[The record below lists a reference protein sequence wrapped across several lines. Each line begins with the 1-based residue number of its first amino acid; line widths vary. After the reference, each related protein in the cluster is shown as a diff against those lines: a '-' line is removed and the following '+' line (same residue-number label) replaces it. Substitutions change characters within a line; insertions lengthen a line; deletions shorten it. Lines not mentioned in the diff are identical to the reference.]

1 MAITLGGAAALGGIS
16 AAGSLA
22 QSGINYAMQKDAQ
35 AFNASE
41 ALKQREFEA
50 SEAEKARQF
59 TAHQRD
65 SAVTSQLNQ
74 MKAAGLNIGALGSA
88 GSVSGVSTPGSIF
101 AHGSSA
107 SSPLNSAGSFSNI
120 AATAFNAALDRVVS
134 QNKSTFL
141 RSFRGYM
148 VSETG
153 QLVNQLRFALRKG
166 D

>member
-1 MAITLGGAAALGGIS
+1 MSISLGAAAALGGIS

-35 AFNASE
+35 AFNAAE

-50 SEAEKARQF
+50 GEAEKARQF
-59 TAHQRD
+59 SAQQRD
-65 SAVTSQLNQ
+65 TAVTSQLNQ

-88 GSVSGVSTPGSIF
+88 GSVSGVSTPGSLS

-107 SSPLNSAGSFSNI
+107 SSPLNSAGSFSNV
-120 AATAFNAALDRVVS
+120 AATAFNAALNRVVS
-134 QNKSTFL
+134 QNKNTFL
-141 RSFRGYM
+141 SSFRGYM
-148 VSETG
+148 ITQTG
-153 QLVNQLRFALRKG
+153 ELVNQLKTALSKG

>member
-1 MAITLGGAAALGGIS
+1 MAFGLGAAATFGGIS

-35 AFNASE
+35 AFNAAE
-41 ALKQREFEA
+41 ALKQRDFEA
-50 SEAEKARQF
+50 GEAEKARQF
-59 TAHQRD
+59 SARQRD
-65 SAVTSQLNQ
+65 TAITSQLSQ

-88 GSVSGVSTPGSIF
+88 GSVSGVSTPGSIS

-107 SSPLNSAGSFSNI
+107 SSPLNNAGSFSNV

-134 QNKSTFL
+134 QNKNTFL

-148 VSETG
+148 MSETG
-153 QLVNQLRFALRKG
+153 QLVNQLRSVLSKG

>member
-1 MAITLGGAAALGGIS
+1 MSITLGAAAALGGIS
-16 AAGSLA
+16 AVGSLA

-59 TAHQRD
+59 SAQQRD
-65 SAVTSQLNQ
+65 TAVTSQLNQ

-88 GSVSGVSTPGSIF
+88 GSVSGVSTPGSLS

-107 SSPLNSAGSFSNI
+107 SSPLNNAGSFSNV
-120 AATAFNAALDRVVS
+120 AATAFNAALSRVVS
-134 QNKSTFL
+134 ENRSMFV

-148 VSETG
+148 MSQTG
-153 QLVNQLRFALRKG
+153 ELVNQLKTALSKG

>member
-1 MAITLGGAAALGGIS
+1 MSITLGAAAALAGIS

-35 AFNASE
+35 AFNAAE

-50 SEAEKARQF
+50 GEAEKARQF
-59 TAHQRD
+59 TAQQRD

-88 GSVSGVSTPGSIF
+88 GSVSGVSTPGSIS

-107 SSPLNSAGSFSNI
+107 SSPLNSAGSFSNV
-120 AATAFNAALDRVVS
+120 AASAFNAALGRVVS
-134 QNKSTFL
+134 ENKTMFL
-141 RSFRGYM
+141 RSFRGHM
-148 VSETG
+148 ISETG
-153 QLVNQLRFALRKG
+153 ELVNQLKTALSKG

>member
-1 MAITLGGAAALGGIS
+1 MSITLGAAAALGGIS

-35 AFNASE
+35 AFNAAE
-41 ALKQREFEA
+41 ALKQREFES

-59 TAHQRD
+59 TAQQRD
-65 SAVTSQLNQ
+65 TAITSQLKQ

-88 GSVSGVSTPGSIF
+88 GSVSGVSTPGAIS

-107 SSPLNSAGSFSNI
+107 SSPLNNAGSFSNV

-134 QNKSTFL
+134 QNKNTFL

-148 VSETG
+148 MSQTG
-153 QLVNQLRFALRKG
+153 ELVNQLKTALSKG
-166 D
+166 E

>member
-1 MAITLGGAAALGGIS
+1 MSITLGAAAALAGIS

-35 AFNASE
+35 AFNAAE

-50 SEAEKARQF
+50 GEAEKARQF
-59 TAHQRD
+59 TAQQRD
-65 SAVTSQLNQ
+65 TAVTSQLNQ

-88 GSVSGVSTPGSIF
+88 GSVSGVSTPGAIS

-107 SSPLNSAGSFSNI
+107 SSPLNSAGSFSNV
-120 AATAFNAALDRVVS
+120 AASAFNAALDRVVS
-134 QNKSTFL
+134 KNQTMFL

-148 VSETG
+148 MTQTG
-153 QLVNQLRFALRKG
+153 QLVNALKSSLSKG
-166 D
+166 E

>member
-1 MAITLGGAAALGGIS
+1 MSISLGAAATFGGIS

-35 AFNASE
+35 AFNAAE

-59 TAHQRD
+59 AAQQRD
-65 SAVTSQLNQ
+65 SAITSQLNQ
-74 MKAAGLNIGALGSA
+74 MRAAGLNIGALGSA
-88 GSVSGVSTPGSIF
+88 GSVSGVSTPGALS

-120 AATAFNAALDRVVS
+120 AATAFNAAIDRVVS
-134 QNKSTFL
+134 ENKTMFL
-141 RSFRGYM
+141 KSFRGYM
-148 VSETG
+148 MNQTG
-153 QLVNQLRFALRKG
+153 QLVNALKTALGKG
-166 D
+166 K

>member
-1 MAITLGGAAALGGIS
+1 MSITLGAAAALAGIS

-41 ALKQREFEA
+41 ALKQREFESA
-50 SEAEKARQF
+50 EAEKARQF
-59 TAHQRD
+59 TAQQRD
-65 SAVTSQLNQ
+65 TAVTSQLNQ

-88 GSVSGVSTPGSIF
+88 GSVSGVSTSGSIS

-107 SSPLNSAGSFSNI
+107 SSPLNNAGSFSNV
-120 AATAFNAALDRVVS
+120 AASAFNAALDSVVS
-134 QNKSTFL
+134 QNKNIFL
-141 RSFRGYM
+141 RSFRGHM
-148 VSETG
+148 MSETG
-153 QLVNQLRFALRKG
+153 QLVNQLRNALSKG